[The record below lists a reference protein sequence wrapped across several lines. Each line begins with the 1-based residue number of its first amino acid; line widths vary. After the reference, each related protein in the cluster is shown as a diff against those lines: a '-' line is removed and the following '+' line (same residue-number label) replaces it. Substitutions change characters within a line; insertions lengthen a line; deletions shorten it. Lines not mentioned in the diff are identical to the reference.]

1 MKSPGRR
8 PGGPEISRKSAG
20 IIGPQDPRLG
30 GKMRRKPPKNAPVRY
45 GMPALQFAGRGWAP
59 LPALQLFP
67 GEDELKLSED
77 EVGRAARFL
86 TPESAGGSSLNF
98 SLI

>member
-1 MKSPGRR
+1 MWPGNLAKIRR
-8 PGGPEISRKSAG
+8 NYRPRDPPHAPFPGEDELKLSEDEVGRAARFLTPESAG
-20 IIGPQDPRLG
+20 ALRDP
-30 GKMRRKPPKNAPVRY
+30 PHAP
-45 GMPALQFAGRGWAP
+45 
-59 LPALQLFP
+59 FP